1 MCEMTVCERK
11 RGECD
16 RERFDA
22 IKIWQRL
29 FMSTSKKKKKKKKKN
44 VGLSLSSSF
53 ISSFQT
59 LAPTSK

>member
-29 FMSTSKKKKKKKKKN
+29 FMSTSKKKKKN